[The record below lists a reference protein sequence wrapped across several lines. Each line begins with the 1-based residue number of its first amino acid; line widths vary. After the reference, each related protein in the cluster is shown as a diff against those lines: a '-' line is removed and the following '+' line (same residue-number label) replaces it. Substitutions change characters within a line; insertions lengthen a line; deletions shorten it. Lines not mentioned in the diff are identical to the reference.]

1 MLVSLLV
8 SKNGFISF
16 VPVPTTGHIST
27 LTNHSALRTHGGW
40 GMHSSGAKLSAP
52 GRPC

>member
-16 VPVPTTGHIST
+16 VSVPTTGHMST
-27 LTNHSALRTHGGW
+27 LTNHSALRTHGG
-40 GMHSSGAKLSAP
+40 GGGVCTVQVLS
-52 GRPC
+52 